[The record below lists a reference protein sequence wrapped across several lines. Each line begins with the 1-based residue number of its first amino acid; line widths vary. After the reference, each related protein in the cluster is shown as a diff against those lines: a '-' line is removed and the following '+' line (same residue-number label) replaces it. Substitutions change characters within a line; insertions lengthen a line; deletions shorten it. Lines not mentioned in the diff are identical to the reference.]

1 MDSLKG
7 KVTWVTG
14 SSRGIGKAIAAH
26 MASLGSAVVV
36 HGTTPTSARAFNEGE
51 SLEAVA
57 RAIAAEQGVDV
68 LPVHGDL
75 TEEAEVK
82 RVVREI
88 RARFGRIDILVNCAG
103 GDIGAQGTS
112 GPEGG
117 RPLTND
123 ALSVSFPDIRAVLDR
138 NLLPCILC
146 CREVAPE
153 MMERRSGRIVN
164 IGSIAGLGA
173 TPTGVIYAAA
183 KAAVHEY
190 SRCLAMQLRPFDVAV
205 NVVAP
210 GPILTPRFAASR
222 PLEEKMMAEGGTMV
236 RYGRPSEIAAAVAFL
251 ASDEASYVTGQL
263 LRVDGGQQ
271 CWPA

>member
-57 RAIAAEQGVDV
+57 RAIAAEQAVDV